1 MIPVVAPRRFQI
13 CRRGP
18 GKNGIVLVVAE
29 AEIAVAAQEAAHLA
43 GSVTMIDA
51 ERLARRLA
59 DAADLSLPL
68 QHGPVV
74 LQGQPVAAGATPVAK
89 VGVGRPAL
97 AAARVIALPARGLAC
112 PSDIQTKPQVEW
124 VLFAWPEPR
133 LFTLFIRLFVFWL
146 LVWLFFPWRL
156 LFICRRTGAHGPA
169 HP

>member
-74 LQGQPVAAGATPVAK
+74 LQGQPVALDATLVAK
-89 VGVGRPAL
+89 VRVGRPA
-97 AAARVIALPARGLAC
+97 AAPARVIDLPARGLAC
-112 PSDIQTKPQVEW
+112 LSDI
-124 VLFAWPEPR
+124 
-133 LFTLFIRLFVFWL
+133 
-146 LVWLFFPWRL
+146 
-156 LFICRRTGAHGPA
+156 
-169 HP
+169 